1 MQVNVQTLSREE
13 KRKIYQKTYQQRP
26 EVKERMK
33 LSVKAYYERNKGRRK
48 EQMKAAS
55 KRYYENNKETLKA
68 VYNKHYQDNK
78 EKYKA
83 AQKEWYK
90 NNKQTRISY
99 NTEYKKKRRKIDPI
113 YRLQDNIRTR
123 LRRAIK
129 NSEGKKENTFNDL
142 LGCTIEEAKRHIEKQ
157 WLPGMNWENYSYKG
171 WHLDHIKPVNTFD
184 LTDPEQQKQCFHY
197 TNLRPLWAKD
207 NMTRPRNG
215 LDIC

>member
-13 KRKIYQKTYQQRP
+13 KRKIYQKAYQQRP

-33 LSVKAYYERNKGRRK
+33 LSIKTYYERNKERRK

-55 KRYYENNKETLKA
+55 KRYYENNKEVLKA

-90 NNKQTRISY
+90 NNKQIRISY
-99 NTEYKKKRRKIDPI
+99 NTEYKKKRRKVDPI

-157 WLPGMNWENYSYKG
+157 WLPGMSWENYSYKG

-215 LDIC
+215 SDIC